1 MFRASASQSQH
12 PFRRAFDMLL
22 TLWEILWTFTQIA
35 LASFGGPAASI
46 ALMQRAIV
54 ERRKWLTQTEFL
66 DFVAVSHIIP
76 GPIAVQLSLHL
87 GYRRGGPLGAFA
99 AVVGFVVPAAAIT
112 WAIAVLY
119 QRNQGLPALEACLG
133 GIRPAVLAIVL
144 TSLWQIARKLP
155 WTRWRIALLTT
166 VVGLNLMGFDPIIL
180 MVFAIAIGSLYHS
193 LRVIRSRVPKERQ
206 QDRQQDGSPKKPT
219 DNTFASFLIP
229 SLAAFSQAGL
239 GMKSLYLYGMFFK
252 IGLLLY
258 GGGNILAAYIQSDFV
273 NHGLLSHAQ
282 FLDALAVGQSTPG
295 PVLTVATFVGYLL
308 AGHLGAVSA
317 TLGIITPCVFLAGFT
332 HQFMARA
339 RNSESVSTILNIVNL
354 VVVGLILSVC
364 ISLAIWVFQD
374 VVSIAVALCVGGLIL
389 LFDVPPIVAIIG
401 AAVVGWLL

>member
-1 MFRASASQSQH
+1 
-12 PFRRAFDMLL
+12 MLF
-22 TLWEILWTFTQIA
+22 TLWQIVWTFTQIA

-54 ERRKWLTQTEFL
+54 ERRKWITQQEFL
-66 DFVAVSHIIP
+66 DFVSVSHIIP

-87 GYRRGGPLGAFA
+87 GYRRGGPLGALA
-99 AVVGFVVPAAAIT
+99 AVFGFVVPAATIT
-112 WAIAVLY
+112 WAVAVFY
-119 QRNQGLPALEACLG
+119 QRNQGLPVLEACLQ
-133 GIRPAVLAIVL
+133 GIRPAVLAIIL

-155 WTRWRIALLTT
+155 WTRSRLLLLAT
-166 VVGLNLMGFDPIIL
+166 VVGLNLLGFDAIIL
-180 MVFAIAIGSLYHS
+180 MVFAIACASLHLS
-193 LRVIRSRVPKERQ
+193 WMSIRSRVQKEHRQGGQ
-206 QDRQQDGSPKKPT
+206 QDVAPRKPT
-219 DNTFASFLIP
+219 DHTFVSFLIP
-229 SLAAFSQAGL
+229 SLGVFSRMGL